1 MESTLPSDTPE
12 HVSLTETQLQVLA
25 SRKIFF
31 GHQSVGTNI
40 LQGVRDLM
48 AQDPRVRLNIV
59 RNADPAKVSG
69 PALVETGIG
78 RNLDPAS
85 KMDDFVGALD
95 RGMGTERGIAVCKLC
110 YVDVTRSTDIS
121 QLFGLYCR
129 RIDEVRSKHPG
140 VTIVHVTVPL
150 TAKEHLLKAVAKRA
164 LGRATGRESNIKRNQ
179 YNRLLLAHYGSTDV
193 VFDLA
198 AAESTRPDGSRALFT
213 DENEAIYTLAREF
226 TSDGGH
232 LNELGRR
239 VVAHAFLV
247 ALARASE
254 KEITDAAR

>member
-1 MESTLPSDTPE
+1 
-12 HVSLTETQLQVLA
+12 
-25 SRKIFF
+25 
-31 GHQSVGTNI
+31 
-40 LQGVRDLM
+40 M

-69 PALVETGIG
+69 PALVETGIR
-78 RNLDPAS
+78 RNLDRAS
-85 KMDDFVGALD
+85 KMDDFVAALD
-95 RGMGTERGIAVCKLC
+95 WGMGTERGIAVCKLC
-110 YVDVTRSTDIS
+110 YVDVTRSTDIR

-129 RIDEVRSKHPG
+129 RIGEVRAKHPS

-150 TAKEHLLKAVAKRA
+150 TAKEYLVKALAKRA
-164 LGRATGRESNIKRNQ
+164 WAGQPHGSQTSRETNTTALR
-179 YNRLLLAHYGSTDV
+179 LAHYGSTDV

-198 AAESTRPDGSRALFT
+198 AAESTRPDGSRAFFT

-239 VVAHAFLV
+239 VVAHAFLM
-247 ALARASE
+247 ALARAGE
-254 KEITDAAR
+254 KEITEA